1 MAPQPS
7 FPRKRESIPG
17 VEEDQADLQEI
28 DRIRNAGEESI
39 PWEQAKEELRA
50 QGVEV
55 WHEPESS
62 V

>member
-1 MAPQPS
+1 MSSDPQSS

-50 QGVEV
+50 QGVDV
-55 WHEPESS
+55 
-62 V
+62 